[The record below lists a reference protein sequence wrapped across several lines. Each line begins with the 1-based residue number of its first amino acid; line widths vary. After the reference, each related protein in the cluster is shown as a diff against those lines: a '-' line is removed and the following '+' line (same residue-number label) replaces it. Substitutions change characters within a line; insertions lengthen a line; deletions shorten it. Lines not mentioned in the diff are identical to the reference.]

1 MYSALQ
7 GLFWSSIGYMSG
19 GISPIIDLVRRV
31 RRRMSPL
38 LDWSPSGVAK
48 RDLAILSGPKEPSLL
63 EETISRKLA
72 TVCRDFATRTA
83 VKTPSSQLSYLEL
96 NRESDAL
103 ALGLLDL
110 GIRNGDRVAIS
121 LGNCVPYAVIS
132 YGCFKIGAIV
142 VPLNPAYTA
151 DQVIAALEH
160 IEAACF
166 VLSTEITLP
175 YKEPKSTA
183 SLLEEVVREGSK
195 RASIQKVLLV
205 DNSAGRA
212 DTPKFSITADY
223 EQLISHNATRT
234 LPPQKDLKNSDLAT
248 IQFTSGTTSSPKA
261 ACLSHRN
268 VLNNAFLVGR
278 GMQLTENDIICCPP
292 PLYHC
297 FGLVLG
303 LLAAM
308 THGACVVLPSEAF
321 DARAVLRSIEND
333 KPTALYGVPTM
344 FIAELELLSQGFLK
358 PQTFSHLRTGVIGGS
373 PIPSVLRKSLHEKLN
388 LSDLANCYGLTESSP
403 IICMTL
409 PSDNLGLKLDTVGQ
423 MLPHTSLKI
432 VARDDPTKTLRRGEK
447 GELLISGYCVMKG
460 YWEDEKRTSEALIV
474 ESKNGHEKVWLRSG
488 DEAMVDEEGYI
499 RITGRIKD
507 IIIRGGENIYPPEIE
522 NMLLQHPLV
531 GNASVVGLPDE
542 RYGEVVAAFI
552 VVKDGVQTEGNEN
565 GVNVIREAHK
575 GVGKSGMLLCRED
588 IQQWVRERLSKMMVP
603 KYVLWVEKMPLTA
616 SGKIEKY
623 KLRELGIN
631 RLQKKT

>member
-1 MYSALQ
+1 
-7 GLFWSSIGYMSG
+7 
-19 GISPIIDLVRRV
+19 
-31 RRRMSPL
+31 MSPL
-38 LDWSPSGVAK
+38 LNWSPSGVPEH
-48 RDLAILSGPKEPSLL
+48 DLAILSGPREPILL
-63 EETISRKLA
+63 EETISEK
-72 TVCRDFATRTA
+72 FAAICGEFPGRTA
-83 VKTPSSQLSYLEL
+83 VKTPSSELSYLEL
-96 NRESDAL
+96 KRESDAL
-103 ALGLLDL
+103 ALGLIEL
-110 GIRNGDRVAIS
+110 GIENGDRVAIS

-132 YGCFKIGAIV
+132 YACFKIGAIV

-151 DQVIAALEH
+151 EQVIAALRH

-183 SLLEEVVREGSK
+183 SLLDAVAGEGKCGSST
-195 RASIQKVLLV
+195 RKVLLV

-212 DTPKFSITADY
+212 DKSSFSFTEEYDNLVARN
-223 EQLISHNATRT
+223 LNRT
-234 LPPQKDLKNSDLAT
+234 LPPQVDLKNSDLAT

-261 ACLSHRN
+261 ACLNHRN

-278 GMQLTENDIICCPP
+278 GMQLTEQDIICCPP

-303 LLAAM
+303 LLSAM
-308 THGACVVLPSEAF
+308 AYGACVVLPSEAF
-321 DARAVLRSIEND
+321 DARAVLRSIEQD

-344 FIAELELLSQGFLK
+344 FLAELELLSQGFLK
-358 PQTFSHLRTGVIGGS
+358 SQNFSHLRTGVIGGS
-373 PIPSVLRKSLHEKLN
+373 PIPAALRKTLHEKLN

-409 PSDNLGLKLDTVGQ
+409 PSDKLNQKLNTVGQ

-432 VARDDPTKTLRRGEK
+432 AARDDPAKTLRRGEK

-460 YWEDEKRTSEALIV
+460 YWEDEKRTSEALVV
-474 ESKNGHEKVWLRSG
+474 ESRKGDEKVWLRSG
-488 DEAMVDEEGYI
+488 DEAMVDEDGYI

-522 NMLLQHPLV
+522 NVLLQHPLV

-542 RYGEVVAAFI
+542 RYGEVIGAFI
-552 VVKDGVQTEGNEN
+552 VAKEGVKSEGSRVN
-565 GVNVIREAHK
+565 GTNDAHEREPAMSDTPPLSLSK
-575 GVGKSGMLLCRED
+575 ED
-588 IQQWVRERLSKMMVP
+588 VQQWVRERLSKMMVP
-603 KYVLWVEKMPLTA
+603 KHVFWVEKMPLTA

-623 KLRELGIN
+623 KLRQLGID
-631 RLQKKT
+631 RLQEKI